1 MNIDNTVK
9 IEGAFDVDIL
19 RILREIP
26 GIIITSRRPTDNAD
40 IDAVIE
46 FAGERKRIVV
56 QFKKRINAA
65 NAWQF
70 VKEAETHPRTPLL
83 VVAGRSTA
91 ESRAIL
97 RDHGVAIADN
107 LGNVHIQ
114 LPGLLVHMEGSPRR
128 QSSTEIQTPKISGK
142 SGVIAQVLLIYHNK
156 PWHVNEL
163 AEEADTSVGLTH
175 RVLNRLEKEKVVTTE
190 GSGPKKIRR
199 VVDPRALLDLW
210 VEEEKSKPTRSQG
223 FVLAQTPRQLI
234 EKVGVALQEAEID
247 HALTGAAAASLVE
260 PFVTAVPIIEL
271 WITAL
276 AAPEDLYKLIG
287 GEIVGE
293 GANVSLLQ
301 EKDDTPLVFREK
313 VEGQWISNHFRIYL
327 DLLRD
332 PRRGREQAMH
342 FRSEVIGF

>member
-1 MNIDNTVK
+1 MNMDNTVK
-9 IEGAFDVDIL
+9 IEGALDAEIL

-26 GIIITSRRPTDNAD
+26 GVSVSARRTTDNAD
-40 IDAVIE
+40 MNAVIE
-46 FAGERKRIVV
+46 FAGERKRIAIE
-56 QFKKRINAA
+56 FKKRINAA

-70 VKEAETHPRTPLL
+70 VKEAETYPRKPLL
-83 VVAGRSTA
+83 VVAGSSTA

-97 RDHGVAIADN
+97 RDHGVAIVDD

-114 LPGLLVHMEGSPRR
+114 LPGLLVHLEGSPRR
-128 QSSTEIQTPKISGK
+128 QSSTEIQTPKLGGK
-142 SGVIAQVLLIYHNK
+142 SGVIAQVLLIYQDK
-156 PWHVNEL
+156 SWHVNEL
-163 AEEADTSVGLTH
+163 AQEASTSVGLAH
-175 RVLNRLEKEKVVTTE
+175 RVLNRLEMEKVITTE
-190 GSGPKKIRR
+190 GSGPKKTRQVI
-199 VVDPRALLDLW
+199 DPRALLDLW
-210 VEEEKSKPTRSQG
+210 VEEEKDKPTRSQG

-234 EKVGVALQEAEID
+234 EKVGVALQEAKID

-271 WITAL
+271 WINAL
-276 AAPEDLYKLIG
+276 AAPEDLFKLIG

-301 EKDDTPLVFREK
+301 EKDDTPLVLREK
-313 VEGQWISNHFRIYL
+313 VEGQWISNQFRIYF
-327 DLLRD
+327 DLLKD